1 MKNTFNNPRHI
12 AFIMDGNGRWAES
25 KGLPRNA
32 GHRKGVE
39 RVKEIVK
46 AASELGI
53 EVVTFFAFSNE
64 NWQRPRREIEVLMR
78 LLDSFLNR
86 QIRLLEKNNIRFMVI
101 GRANPIPD
109 YLWNK
114 ILEAQE
120 RTKNNTGLTMVLALN
135 YGSRQEILDAV
146 KKFTSL
152 VVTGKAKIEDLNEET
167 FSSYLYTHGLPDP
180 DLLIRTSGEMRISN
194 FLLWQISYAELY
206 FPKKYWPD
214 FDTQE
219 FERAI
224 KIFLGRERRFGRINV
239 DKENN

>member
-12 AFIMDGNGRWAES
+12 AFIMDGNGRWAEK

-39 RVKEIVK
+39 RVKEIIK
-46 AASELGI
+46 ASSELGI

-64 NWQRPRREIEVLMR
+64 NWQRPRKEIEVLMR

-86 QIRLLEKNNIRFMVI
+86 QICELEKSNIRFLVI

-109 YLWNK
+109 YLWKK

-120 RTKNNTGLTMVLALN
+120 RTKNNTGLTFVLALN
-135 YGSRQEILDAV
+135 YGSRQEIVDAV

-152 VVTGKAKIEDLNEET
+152 VMSGKVSLNDLTEEN
-167 FSSYLYTHGLPDP
+167 FSSYLYTRGLPDP
-180 DLLIRTSGEMRISN
+180 DLLVRTSGEMRISN

-206 FPKKYWPD
+206 FPRKYWPD
-214 FDTQE
+214 FDRKE
-219 FERAI
+219 LERAI
-224 KIFLGRERRFGRINV
+224 KVFQGRERRFGRINV
-239 DKENN
+239 DKENS

>member
-1 MKNTFNNPRHI
+1 MNDKVYNPRHV
-12 AFIMDGNGRWAES
+12 AFIMDGNGRWAEN

-39 RVKEIVK
+39 RVKEIVR
-46 AASELGI
+46 AAKELGI

-64 NWQRPRREIEVLMR
+64 NWQRPRKEIEVLMR

-86 QIRLLEKNNIRFMVI
+86 QIRELEKNNIRFMVI
-101 GRANPIPD
+101 GRANPIPG

-120 RTKNNTGLTMVLALN
+120 RTKNNTGLTMVLAIN
-135 YGSRQEILDAV
+135 YGSRQEIVDAV

-152 VVTGKAKIEDLNEET
+152 VISGKAKLEDLSEDN
-167 FSSYLYTHGLPDP
+167 FSQYLYTKGLPDP
-180 DLLIRTSGEMRISN
+180 DLLVRTSGEMRISN

-214 FDTQE
+214 FDKRE
-219 FERAI
+219 LERAI
-224 KIFLGRERRFGRINV
+224 KIFRGRERRFGRINV
-239 DKENN
+239 DKEYN

>member
-1 MKNTFNNPRHI
+1 MKDKIDNPRHI